1 MDEKIFAKNYSF
13 LDEYRSEEIT
23 KLSNVMRKVKSVGK
37 KTDMKADLIRWG
49 GSHIIE
55 CIWWY

>member
-23 KLSNVMRKVKSVGK
+23 KLSNVMRKVKSVNK
-37 KTDMKADLIRWG
+37 KTDMKADLIR
-49 GSHIIE
+49 
-55 CIWWY
+55 